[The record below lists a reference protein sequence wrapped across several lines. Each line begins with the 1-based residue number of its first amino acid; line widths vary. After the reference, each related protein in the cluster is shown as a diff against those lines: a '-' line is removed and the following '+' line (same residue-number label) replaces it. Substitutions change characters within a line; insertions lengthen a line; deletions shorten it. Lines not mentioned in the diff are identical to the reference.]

1 MVSLGKLSKKWRVKY
16 DVKNH
21 ETLELS
27 EVLNILLENRG
38 LKNAKDKK
46 DFLNP
51 PDPTDLALT
60 EFSLNGKSIGKAIDR
75 IKLNAKKNEKIII
88 YGDYDAD
95 GICSTA
101 ILWEALNALGFDVFP
116 HIPER
121 FSEGYGLNSNTL
133 ADLKKRY
140 PNLGLIITIDNGIVA
155 NEAVNVANNLGLDVI
170 ICDHHLK
177 GKILP
182 DAHSIIHTEKT
193 SGSGIAWIFAREVR
207 KKIKNVMPVFGD
219 GLELAA
225 IGTVADQIPLIDIN
239 RSIAKFGIE
248 RLRETKRPGLN
259 ELIKESGIE
268 KKSITT
274 SSINFMLAPRINAMG
289 RLSHALDSLRLLCTR
304 DTNKAQNLAR
314 ELGKT
319 NSERQKIVGDVVLHA
334 KSQAEMREWKG
345 IIILSDKS
353 YHEGV
358 IGLAAAKLVEEYYR
372 PAIVIS
378 QGEKYS
384 KGSARSVAG
393 FNIIE
398 TIRMAGEFL
407 VDGGGHPMA
416 AGFTVET
423 AKLTK
428 FTQKLDTVCEDLLT
442 EEILTPQ
449 IVSDMNLNFKNI
461 TYPLVVKLVAFEP
474 FGIGNFAPQF
484 VTEEVEVAVIKTVGT
499 LAKHLKLKLKQ
510 NGKFFDAIGFG
521 MGNLINQIKAGDKIG
536 VVYNIEEN
544 TWNGNVDIQLKLKD
558 IKLKN

>member
-1 MVSLGKLSKKWRVKY
+1 M
-16 DVKNH
+16 
-21 ETLELS
+21 LELS
-27 EVLNILLENRG
+27 KIVNILLENRG

-46 DFLNP
+46 NFLNP
-51 PDPTDLALT
+51 NDPIDLALE
-60 EFSLNGKSIGKAIDR
+60 EFSLDEKSIIKAIKR
-75 IKLNAKKNEKIII
+75 IQHTAGKNEKIII

-101 ILWEALNALGFDVFP
+101 ILWEALNALGFDVLP

-155 NEAVNVANNLGLDVI
+155 NEEVKVAAGLGLDVI
-170 ICDHHLK
+170 ICDHHAK
-177 GKILP
+177 GDTLP
-182 DAHSIIHTEKT
+182 KAHAIIHTEKT
-193 SGSGIAWIFAREVR
+193 SGSGIAWILARELR
-207 KKIKNVMPVFGD
+207 KSYKNTMPIFGD

-225 IGTVADQIPLIDIN
+225 IGTVADQIPLLDVN
-239 RSIAKFGIE
+239 RSIAKFGID
-248 RLRETKRPGLN
+248 RLRETRRPGLN
-259 ELIKESGIE
+259 ELIKDCGID
-268 KKSITT
+268 KKTLTT
-274 SSINFMLAPRINAMG
+274 SSINFMIAPRINAMG
-289 RLSHALDSLRLLCTR
+289 RLSHAVDSLRLLCTK
-304 DTNKAQNLAR
+304 DINKAQGLAR

-319 NSERQKIVGDVVLHA
+319 NSERQRIVGDVVIHA
-334 KSQAEMREWKG
+334 KSQADMREWKG

-358 IGLAAAKLVEEYYR
+358 IGLAAAKLVEEFYR

-378 QGEKYS
+378 QGDKFS
-384 KGSARSVAG
+384 KGSARSIAG

-423 AKLTK
+423 AKLSQ
-428 FTQKLDTVCEDLLT
+428 FTQKLDSVCEDLLT
-442 EEILTPQ
+442 EEILTPR
-449 IVSDMNLNFKNI
+449 IVSDMNLNFNSI
-461 TYPLVVKLVAFEP
+461 TYPLVVKLASFEP

-484 VTEEVEVAVIKTVGT
+484 VTEEVEVAVVKTVGA

-521 MGNLINQIKAGDKIG
+521 MGDLINQIKAGDKISIAYS
-536 VVYNIEEN
+536 VEEN
-544 TWNGNVDIQLKLKD
+544 VWNGNVDIQLKLKD
-558 IKLKN
+558 LRIGSGVDG